1 MTRYIAVYLDTAQVQ
16 ALRDDAQETVLAA
29 DEDLEITKQ
38 LNDLTARRPAG
49 SLVKRSTRSA
59 TCTSRSSTSYRK
71 QLSASTSVRATT
83 STSKT
88 HSPMS
93 ATIEEATR
101 HQEKQGGTG

>member
-1 MTRYIAVYLDTAQVQ
+1 MGRYIAVYLDTAQVQ

-38 LNDLTARRPAG
+38 LNDLTARRLAREAIDK
-49 SLVKRSTRSA
+49 KRDLYVEIVDKL
-59 TCTSRSSTSYRK
+59 YRK